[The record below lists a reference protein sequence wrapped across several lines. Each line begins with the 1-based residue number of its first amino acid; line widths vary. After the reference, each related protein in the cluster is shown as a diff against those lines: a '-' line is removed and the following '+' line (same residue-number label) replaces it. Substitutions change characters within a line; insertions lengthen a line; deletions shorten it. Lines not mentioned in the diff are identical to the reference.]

1 MQRKRTTKRT
11 SNETHGGGRISIT
24 ADFHYFSL
32 VLFSATVSA
41 DRLGGGSRHDCRR
54 LARVRA
60 GAVRAVPSDRAVRRQ
75 VRGGRAQVRRRRRL
89 RPASGV
95 LVRVRRARP
104 SDGRLQEPAR
114 EPARRRGSR
123 LVQPDRPGRHQE
135 DGGLHR
141 GSAQRFQ
148 RGRHQGAA
156 GQDVRAR
163 PGRVPGSQG
172 VRGLSGGRRQGT
184 VVRARLPGDQGI
196 PLVPGLRLRSRR
208 RHATNTGPHPP
219 PPFPQSA
226 ILRVI

>member
-1 MQRKRTTKRT
+1 MG
-11 SNETHGGGRISIT
+11 ERISIT

-60 GAVRAVPSDRAVRRQ
+60 GAVRAVPSDRRAVRGQ
-75 VRGGRAQVRRRRRL
+75 VRGGGTQVRRRRRRL

-172 VRGLSGGRRQGT
+172 VRGLSGGRRQIT
-184 VVRARLPGDQGI
+184 AVRARLPGDQGI

-208 RHATNTGPHPP
+208 RHATNTGPHPHIP
-219 PPFPQSA
+219 SKRHTTRNINKHQTFY
-226 ILRVI
+226 I

>member
-1 MQRKRTTKRT
+1 MTEGRNAQRRT
-11 SNETHGGGRISIT
+11 SIT
-24 ADFHYFSL
+24 VDFHFL
-32 VLFSATVSA
+32 FLFSATVSV
-41 DRLGGGSRHDCRR
+41 DSFGGGFRHDCRR

-60 GAVRAVPSDRAVRRQ
+60 GAVRAVPSGRAVRGQ
-75 VRGGRAQVRRRRRL
+75 VRGYSTQVRRRRRL

-114 EPARRRGSR
+114 EPAWRRGSR

-172 VRGLSGGRRQGT
+172 LRGLSDGRRQSA
-184 VVRARLPGDQGI
+184 VVRPRLPGD
-196 PLVPGLRLRSRR
+196 
-208 RHATNTGPHPP
+208 
-219 PPFPQSA
+219 
-226 ILRVI
+226 